1 MANLTKKQ
9 RQAIHAKYDGHCAYC
24 GKVIA
29 YKEMQVDHMI
39 PQRRATY
46 KAGKYR
52 LPVES
57 IENFE
62 NYYPACRRC
71 NHYKRAHSLE
81 TFRRYIE
88 EIPEKLAANYIYK
101 VGADYGLVEY
111 HPKKIQFYFEK
122 YEEIIDQ
129 LDIDNI
135 QVCEIEDSDLSEM
148 GVF

>member
-71 NHYKRAHSLE
+71 NLHKRANHIE
-81 TFRRYIE
+81 TYRRYVE
-88 EIPEKLAANYIYK
+88 EIPQKLLATFIYK
-101 VGADYGLVEY
+101 AGLDYKLISE
-111 HPKKIQFYFEK
+111 HPRKIKFYFEMSP
-122 YEEIIDQ
+122 EEREEFDK
-129 LDIDNI
+129 
-135 QVCEIEDSDLSEM
+135 
-148 GVF
+148 G